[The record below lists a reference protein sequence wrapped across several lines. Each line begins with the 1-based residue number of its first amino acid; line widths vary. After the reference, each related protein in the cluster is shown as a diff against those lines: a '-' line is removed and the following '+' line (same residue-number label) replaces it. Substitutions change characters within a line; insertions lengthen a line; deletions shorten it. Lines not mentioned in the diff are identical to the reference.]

1 MLKIKEL
8 KEKLNKYDDDT
19 LVAFEMYIGENYE
32 DKQRLNLTT
41 ISFVDYLG
49 EFDEELI
56 FNLDND
62 DGLVEKV
69 DNV

>member
-19 LVAFEMYIGENYE
+19 LVAFEMCIGENYE
-32 DKQRLNLTT
+32 DTQRLNLIT

-56 FNLDND
+56 FNLENN

-69 DNV
+69 ED